1 MSIFED
7 RMTDAAVLEE
17 LGGRIAQLRLNLNM
31 TQREL
36 ANRAG
41 VHPQTVQKIEA
52 GASSQTRNL
61 VRVLRALEL
70 LGRLDAVVPADAPSP
85 LTELETGRRDRT
97 RARRPT
103 TDRPSADKPWV
114 WGDDE

>member
-1 MSIFED
+1 MFENQ
-7 RMTDAAVLEE
+7 MTDGAILEE
-17 LGGRIAQLRLNLNM
+17 LGSRIARLRLNLNM

-36 ANRAG
+36 ADRAG

-61 VRVLRALEL
+61 VRVFRALEL

-85 LTELETGRRDRT
+85 LTELETGRRDRQ
-97 RARRPT
+97 RARRPKAAQR
-103 TDRPSADKPWV
+103 DPERPWT
-114 WGDDE
+114 WGDED